1 MILYSADKYCV
12 MKKHI
17 LFLYLL
23 AALCGTVPLLSF
35 SQSAFEGNS
44 LLSYLGKDTFSQEAK
59 SLKANYHFEMVNEAH
74 YLSNAGIE
82 LILQKGLINEIHLY
96 QNSPVYGS
104 FKNQLPNGLKFGMSS
119 GAAKQLLGKPVASYN
134 NGYCE
139 FENQGQIIS
148 CWFEGGKLN
157 QVGLAVK

>member
-1 MILYSADKYCV
+1 
-12 MKKHI
+12 MKKY
-17 LFLYLL
+17 FLLMYVFAALSLL
-23 AALCGTVPLLSF
+23 APVPVV

-96 QNSPVYGS
+96 HNSSVYGS
-104 FKNQLPNGLKFGMSS
+104 FKSQLPKGLIFGMSS
-119 GAAKQLLGKPVASYN
+119 GSAKQLLGKPVASYS

-139 FENQGQIIS
+139 FENSGQIIS
-148 CWFEGGKLN
+148 CWFENGKLN
-157 QVGLAVK
+157 QVGLSVK